1 MWRDPVLMASLNN
14 ETRINGGLDPLYVG
28 KVSSTGVYYPSVE
41 ELQTTWTTNTRWDDL
56 VFRDTPVSN
65 NTTATISSSNDRTVF
80 NLSANFY
87 TDNGMYIKDDY
98 TKGGYNLSVDH
109 KVQDNFKVASNIL
122 SRVTA
127 MRWLSIL
134 RNPIFPVYDENGNYW
149 L

>member
-1 MWRDPVLMASLNN
+1 MARP
-14 ETRINGGLDPLYVG
+14 RIDGFLKQRVAHNGGLDPLYVG

-109 KVQDNFKVASNIL
+109 NIYDNFKVRFSNIL
-122 SRVTA
+122 SRGVRNA
-127 MRWLSIL
+127 NGGLFVLEKPYLSGL
-134 RNPIFPVYDENGNYW
+134 
-149 L
+149 